1 MDVINFLNTTCTL
14 LLNKQQ
20 ALVWGLEGPFRGLTC
35 PLGLEPSL
43 ILQSISVFFSFII
56 GCKVFSINL
65 FNFLRTKEQRRKSIR
80 EEKKQARL
88 RDVVQQVL
96 ALQASNDGHNSAEEN
111 AAVEDSNHIPP
122 FQRRV

>member
-43 ILQSISVFFSFII
+43 ILQAISVFFSFII

-65 FNFLRTKEQRRKSIR
+65 FNYSLNPSINR
-80 EEKKQARL
+80 FIYTVFIFR
-88 RDVVQQVL
+88 
-96 ALQASNDGHNSAEEN
+96 
-111 AAVEDSNHIPP
+111 
-122 FQRRV
+122 

>member
-20 ALVWGLEGPFRGLTC
+20 ALVW
-35 PLGLEPSL
+35 GLEPSL

>member
-20 ALVWGLEGPFRGLTC
+20 ALVW
-35 PLGLEPSL
+35 GLEPSL

-96 ALQASNDGHNSAEEN
+96 ALQVSNDGHNSAEDCN
-111 AAVEDSNHIPP
+111 ADTLRETVVEQNGHETIVPP